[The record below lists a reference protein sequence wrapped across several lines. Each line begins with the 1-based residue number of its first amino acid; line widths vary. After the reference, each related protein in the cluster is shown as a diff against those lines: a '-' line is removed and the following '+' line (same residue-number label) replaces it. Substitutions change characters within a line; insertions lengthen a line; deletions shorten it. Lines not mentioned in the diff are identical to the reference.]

1 MKSIFVLFLSLFYLV
16 SLTAQDFAGNW
27 KGDISVPGGGK
38 LGVIFYITQ
47 QADQLSCTMDVPM
60 QGAKAI
66 PAASIEAK
74 QKQINISYPAL
85 NATYVGNMDSDKS
98 IQGTWSQ
105 NGMDME
111 LNLESF
117 NELEEAALQRP
128 QHPKP
133 PFDYEIEEITVEV
146 IGRDASHELGGTL
159 TYPKGDGPFP
169 TAIMVTGSG
178 PQDRDET
185 LLGHKPFWVIA
196 DYFAKNG
203 IATFR
208 YDDRGVGASTG
219 NFATATS
226 MDFKVDAIAALKR
239 IAKHEKVDADR
250 IGIVGHSEGALI
262 SALAAAESNEVK
274 YVLMLAGPGVS
285 GKSILKRQ
293 IVDMA
298 RAEGESEEGIEKSSH
313 VNSDIIELAASD
325 LPRDEAIEKAKVR
338 MKKYYDYQAT
348 EEERKMMGEF
358 DAFFDMTSKRLF
370 TPWMNYFLRLEPGKY
385 IQRIKCPTLA
395 LIGSKDMQ
403 VSPSM
408 NIPALEVALEAAP
421 TSNWEVREI
430 PNLNHLFQKTRTG
443 AMSEYGEKIE
453 TFNPQVL
460 IMMRDWINAL

>member
-1 MKSIFVLFLSLFYLV
+1 MKSVFAIFLSLFFLV
-16 SLTAQDFAGNW
+16 SLSAQDFVGNW
-27 KGDISVPGGGK
+27 KGDIELPGAGK

-47 QADQLSCTMDVPM
+47 DAGKLSCKMDVPM
-60 QGAKAI
+60 QSAKDI
-66 PAASIEAK
+66 PAANVK
-74 QKQINISYPAL
+74 TNKKQINISFPAL
-85 NATYVGNMDSDKS
+85 NGTYVGNMDADRLIK
-98 IQGTWSQ
+98 GTWSQ
-105 NGMDME
+105 NGANMV

-117 NELEEAALQRP
+117 KEGEEEALQRP
-128 QHPKP
+128 QHPKA
-133 PFDYEIEEITVEV
+133 PFNYEIEEITVEV
-146 IGRDASHELGGTL
+146 IGKDATHQLGGTL

-196 DYFAKNG
+196 DYFANNG

-219 NFATATS
+219 NFEKATS
-226 MDFKVDAIAALKR
+226 MDFKVDAMAALTQ
-239 IAKHEKVDADR
+239 IAKHEKVDEDK

-262 SALAAAESNEVK
+262 SALAAAESNDVK

-285 GKSILKRQ
+285 GKSIAKRQ
-293 IVDMA
+293 MVDMA
-298 RAEGESEEGIEKSSH
+298 RAEGESEEEIERSSH
-313 VNSDIIELAASD
+313 VNGDIIDLAASD
-325 LPRDEAIEKAKVR
+325 LPREEAIEKVKVR

-348 EEERKMMGEF
+348 DEERKELGDF
-358 DAFFDMTSKRLF
+358 DSYFDMATNRLF
-370 TPWMNYFLRLEPGKY
+370 NPWIQYFLKLEPGKY

-395 LIGSKDMQ
+395 LIGGKDMQ

-408 NIPALEVALEAAP
+408 NIPALKVALEAAP
-421 TSNWEVREI
+421 TTNWDVREI
-430 PNLNHLFQKTRTG
+430 PNLNHLFQKSRTG